1 MQTIIPK
8 NAAIGYAAFEKKAVA
23 MVDISAPGSLAYL
36 ALAEEIL
43 RKNTTE
49 QVNLID
55 ESAIEDEALSDQRP
69 VLNQVPDPDIP

>member
-49 QVNLID
+49 HVNPIA
-55 ESAIEDEALSDQRP
+55 EPAAEDQTLSDQRP
-69 VLNQVPDPDIP
+69 VLNQVSDPEVP